1 MLRPRSETVEGGA
14 ETIKDQYGDLPGG
27 PGVRTPH
34 VYCRATSQGKPHG
47 LAKKEEKKN
56 LKDQYNLGEH
66 PQVVGGKT
74 SSKGD

>member
-1 MLRPRSETVEGGA
+1 MLRPRSETLEGGA

-34 VYCRATSQGKPHG
+34 VHCRATGQGKPHG

-56 LKDQYNLGEH
+56 F
-66 PQVVGGKT
+66 
-74 SSKGD
+74 

>member
-1 MLRPRSETVEGGA
+1 MSSQMLRPRSETVEGGA

-34 VYCRATSQGKPHG
+34 VHCRATGQGQPHG

-56 LKDQYNLGEH
+56 FKVQVRPWGTSTGCRRKD
-66 PQVVGGKT
+66 K
-74 SSKGD
+74 